1 MSRFVVLYCTVV
13 VPKKKLAQTQIDSD
27 VPARDELPGGGAI
40 LMPSIVVLLRMFQE
54 PMYVERTEG
63 ISIKVLDKPRIKGTI
78 RCQCG
83 EVGEETSVGPY
94 HRDTRRHACRHGNRP
109 GEYCYHIAHP
119 HCSNRQHNA
128 THNATAWSGN
138 AKRGYVRNNIPRKE
152 GTPVDRMWS
161 IVQQPW
167 IHRDNYSIDFPWSRG
182 LSHSVKIMW
191 LAKLAPVVEE
201 SFTRQCASR
210 QTFARPTVCPRPGLR
225 TM

>member
-1 MSRFVVLYCTVV
+1 
-13 VPKKKLAQTQIDSD
+13 
-27 VPARDELPGGGAI
+27 
-40 LMPSIVVLLRMFQE
+40 MPSIVVLLRMFQE

-138 AKRGYVRNNIPRKE
+138 AKRGYVRNQHSTE
-152 GTPVDRMWS
+152 GRNTRGPDVVHSTTTLDPPGQLFDR
-161 IVQQPW
+161 
-167 IHRDNYSIDFPWSRG
+167 FP
-182 LSHSVKIMW
+182 LV
-191 LAKLAPVVEE
+191 
-201 SFTRQCASR
+201 TRLIALR
-210 QTFARPTVCPRPGLR
+210 EDYVAR
-225 TM
+225 